1 MSILIQLSTRRKPL
15 SPLFV
20 RTEYDADNPSERI
33 ITWQPPGAG
42 RVDRYEIVYSPP
54 IGTPPPPIYV
64 PGSGV
69 FLRQVITG
77 LDPAQIYQFIITA
90 EAGIGPDEIRTRSD
104 PAIDNIPDEENRK
117 LTVENYGH
125 YAIEVA
131 WPDLPGDF
139 ESYVISYEP
148 YDEYKPN
155 VRPSPVEIGQEYG
168 ITSLNIYGLVPGEEY
183 TIYLQTK
190 TRLQV
195 SPIIQQVTQTTIP
208 LPIDEIHVD
217 LVTASSFVFS
227 WDDAYGIKDQYQV
240 FFEPIADENN
250 PAPAMGSLPSETF
263 HPATGGLTSVEVTD
277 LEPAQEYRIA
287 VVTWSNNESS
297 SRTSVIATTR
307 PFPPNFIEI
316 LDTTTNS
323 ALIQWYD
330 GEVGNLGISRYQIE
344 IVPRDSTRLAVIA
357 ADSESNTYRIT
368 GLTAGRPYQALIQS
382 IVVDANGNDLESLP
396 VSVAF
401 VTVPLPPIGKG
412 QPTINSTSITIRWQ
426 SGGGDLTS
434 FSLEYSPIPENPL
447 VQSPI
452 IVYPSSNLELT
463 ISGLSA
469 KCLTYTVFYTTLPN
483 PVLNLRV
490 TGTTSTSVGLA
501 WEAPEGPVDQY
512 HLFIS
517 NVGGPQPSRPISI
530 NPNVPLVYDVT
541 GLNPYS
547 DYHFQIV
554 NVVDGVQSLAATV
567 TARTGEDVP
576 GAPGG
581 LLVTQ
586 LSPNSIHVEWEPPES
601 PNGELQGYVLVITRQ
616 DLSSRRNNVSEEI
629 ELPLD
634 QLWYQFD
641 DLSVGYEYTFAVVVV
656 NNVGLGAPYHLGLFV
671 QLRETAP
678 PHTGQAPYR
687 TPDTE
692 RNEAYSISITLR
704 EDFFLPIFGR
714 VANYS
719 ILVAEEPNPRKDE
732 ISLSQVGEPPQTY
745 HVSSTQHVW
754 PSYQASPPGYNPF
767 IKDIAKRQVGGGQG
781 QDLQAEFVIGT
792 EEDCPDDQFYYCNG
806 WLKSYTYYRV
816 AIRAYGLDGNYTDT
830 PWSEPLST
838 GFDVLWFVYALVAV
852 IVFVVLCFI
861 IFLCVCCGRCGSP
874 GENDFFEDSKKDKHM
889 LMIKNISR
897 TSPMA
902 SKHKKDFTNYCQAP
916 SHRAPWRR
924 APMEQSYQTPESKH
938 QPPSSRAEPH
948 KPTAKL
954 HVYASPTS
962 QWSKPIYV
970 DQFGEHMRMMNARGG
985 IRYTEELN
993 KLNDIGANLPCNAA
1007 SNAPEK
1013 NRYRNILPYDTN
1025 RVCLHDPPDGLD
1037 YINASYV
1044 DGHHGNNEYIVA
1056 QGPLPNTVEDFW
1068 EMVWENEIPTII
1080 MNTNLVE
1087 NGRVKCEKYWPD
1099 SGEAQYGRMT
1109 VKLISESDTQEW
1121 TVRTF
1126 ELSKDGE
1133 SKGHVRIFQYR
1144 NWPDQGAP
1152 QDPSSV
1158 LKFLQTVLR
1167 AQHPR
1172 RSGPGIVV
1180 HCSAGVGRSGTFVA
1194 IDILLHQLAAGN
1206 SETLDVFGV
1215 CAKLRRQRR
1224 YMVQS
1229 EEQYKF
1235 VHRAVQVY
1243 MQQQANYEVMM
1254 DGGSNWAMGTSASG
1268 AGPTAYSNAGTSI
1281 DEYL

>member
-1 MSILIQLSTRRKPL
+1 MATSRC
-15 SPLFV
+15 
-20 RTEYDADNPSERI
+20 
-33 ITWQPPGAG
+33 W

-77 LDPAQIYQFIITA
+77 LDPAQTYQFIVTA
-90 EAGIGPDEIRTRSD
+90 EAGIGENEIRTRSN
-104 PAIDNIPDEENRK
+104 PAVADLDVIIR
-117 LTVENYGH
+117 LAVENYGH

-131 WPDLPGDF
+131 WPVLPGDF

-148 YDEYKPN
+148 YDEFKPN
-155 VRPSPVEIGQEYG
+155 VRPSPVEIGREYG
-168 ITSLNIYGLVPGEEY
+168 INSLNIYGLVPGEEY

-208 LPIDEIHVD
+208 LPVEEIRVD

-250 PAPAMGSLPSETF
+250 PAPALGSLPAETF

-277 LEPAQEYRIA
+277 LEPAQEYRIS
-287 VVTWSNNESS
+287 VVTWSNNQFSYK
-297 SRTSVIATTR
+297 TSVIATTR
-307 PFPPNFIEI
+307 PFPPNFVEI
-316 LDTTTNS
+316 IDTTTNS

-344 IVPRDSTRLAVIA
+344 IVPRDSTRLAIID
-357 ADSESNTYRIT
+357 ADSERNTYRIT

-412 QPTINSTSITIRWQ
+412 QPIITSTSVTIRWQ

-434 FSLEYSPIPENPL
+434 YSLEYSPVPENPS
-447 VQSPI
+447 VQSPV
-452 IVYPSSNLELT
+452 IVYPRTNLELT

-469 KCLTYTVFYTTLPN
+469 STAYTFELKAISRVTVQDSQTGSFDVIKESQTYTVFYTTLPN
-483 PVLNLRV
+483 PVRNFRV
-490 TGTTSTSVGLA
+490 TGTTSTTVGLA
-501 WEAPEGPVDQY
+501 WEAPDGPVDQY
-512 HLFIS
+512 HLFVS

-530 NPNVPLVYDVT
+530 NPNVPLAYDVT
-541 GLNPYS
+541 GLDPYS
-547 DYHFQIV
+547 HYHFQIV
-554 NVVDGVQSLAATV
+554 NVVDGVQSAAVTV
-567 TARTGEDVP
+567 TAPTGEDVP

-586 LSPNSIHVEWEPPES
+586 LSPNSIHVEWGPTES
-601 PNGELQGYVLVITRQ
+601 PNGELQGYVLVITSQ
-616 DLSSRRNNVSEEI
+616 DLSGRGDIVSEEV

-634 QLWYQFD
+634 QLSYQFD
-641 DLSVGYEYTFAVVVV
+641 NLPVGYRYTFTIVAV
-656 NNVGLGAPYHLGLFV
+656 NNIGTGAPYHLGLFV
-671 QLRETAP
+671 PLRETAP

-692 RNEAYSISITLR
+692 RKGANSISITFR

-719 ILVAEEPNPRKDE
+719 VLVAEEPNPRDNE

-745 HVSSTQHVW
+745 RISSTQHVW
-754 PSYQASPPGYNPF
+754 PGYQASPPGYNPF
-767 IKDIAKRQVGGGQG
+767 IRNIAKRQVGGGQG
-781 QDLQAEFVIGT
+781 QDSQTEFVIGT

-816 AIRAYGLDGNYTDT
+816 AIRAYGRDGNYTDT

-838 GFDVLWFVYALVAV
+838 GFDVLWFVYGLAAV
-852 IVFVVLCFI
+852 VSFVVVCLFI
-861 IFLCVCCGRCGSP
+861 LLCVCCGGCGNP
-874 GENDFFEDSKKDKHM
+874 GENDFFEDSEEDKHI
-889 LMIKNISR
+889 LMMKRISSG
-897 TSPMA
+897 TPPMEK
-902 SKHKKDFTNYCQAP
+902 KHMNDFTNYYQPPSHRAPSQSAP
-916 SHRAPWRR
+916 SHRAPTER
-924 APMEQSYQTPESKH
+924 SYQAPAPAPKRH
-938 QPPSSRAEPH
+938 PPPSRSEPH
-948 KPTAKL
+948 KPTAKPR
-954 HVYASPTS
+954 VYASPTS
-962 QWSKPIYV
+962 QWSKPIYC
-970 DQFGEHMRMMNARGG
+970 DQFGEHMRMMNAGGG

-993 KLNDIGANLPCNAA
+993 KLNDIGATLPCNAA
-1007 SNAPEK
+1007 TNAPEK

-1044 DGHHGNNEYIVA
+1044 DGHHGNNEYIVT
-1056 QGPLPNTVEDFW
+1056 QGPLPNTIEDFW

-1126 ELSKDGE
+1126 EISKDGE
-1133 SKGHVRIFQYR
+1133 KGQVTQYHYHQWSEGNLPR
-1144 NWPDQGAP
+1144 NV
-1152 QDPSSV
+1152 PS
-1158 LKFLQTVLR
+1158 FLQFIQSIR
-1167 AQHPR
+1167 YQSPR
-1172 RSGPGIVV
+1172 RTAGSSMLV
-1180 HCSAGVGRSGTFVA
+1180 HCSAGVGRSGLFTA
-1194 IDILLHQLAAGN
+1194 IDMLLQQLSAGHIII
-1206 SETLDVFGV
+1206 DIQGAV
-1215 CAKLRRQRR
+1215 AKLRKQRKLSVH
-1224 YMVQS
+1224 YM
-1229 EEQYKF
+1229 EQYKF
-1235 VHRAVQVY
+1235 VHQVVEY
-1243 MQQQANYEVMM
+1243 AIRQESS
-1254 DGGSNWAMGTSASG
+1254 GSNWAMGSRGSNT
-1268 AGPTAYSNAGTSI
+1268 GPVAYNDGGM
-1281 DEYL
+1281 DYDGMY